1 MSDPASAPE
10 PGVPV
15 TVDELTTLVLA
26 PNPGAMTLE
35 GTNTYLLGEPGG
47 GEVIVVD
54 PGPADDAHRRAIE
67 SAAEACDAR
76 IVAVVV
82 THHHPDHAA
91 AAGWAGRWQAPLW
104 AFDPAL
110 LDVVAEPL
118 GDTAV
123 LQRAGVGLEALHTPG
138 HASDHVCLR
147 VTASGAVLTGD
158 HVLGRG
164 TTVVAWP
171 DGDMAAYLDSLERL
185 RSVGATALYPGHGP
199 RLDDPVGAV
208 DHYLAHRREREQQIL
223 AALADGHATA
233 ADIVAAVY
241 ADVDPAL
248 HPAAERSVLAHLD
261 KLERAGRVRCS
272 TTAERAADIPYTL
285 RALDM

>member
-1 MSDPASAPE
+1 MSDPASVPE

-35 GTNTYLLGEPGG
+35 GTNTYLLGEPGC
-47 GEVIVVD
+47 GEVVVVD

-67 SAAEACDAR
+67 SAAGARDAR
-76 IVAVVV
+76 IAAVVV

-91 AAGWAGRWQAPLW
+91 AAGWAGRWQVPLW

-110 LDVVAEPL
+110 LDVTAEPL
-118 GDTAV
+118 RDDAS
-123 LQRAGVGLEALHTPG
+123 LQRGGMALEVLHTPG

-147 VTASGAVLTGD
+147 VTTSGVVLTGD

-185 RSVGATALYPGHGP
+185 RAVGATALYPGHGP
-199 RLDDPVGAV
+199 RLDDPAGAV
-208 DHYLAHRREREQQIL
+208 DHYLAHRRDREQQIL
-223 AALADGHATA
+223 AALADGHVTA

-241 ADVDPAL
+241 ADVDPGL

-261 KLERAGRVRCS
+261 KLERAGRVRRS
-272 TTAERAADIPYTL
+272 ATAERVAEVRYT
-285 RALDM
+285 M